1 MNPADVR
8 TLVVARPDRIGDVVL
23 SSSCF
28 TAVRAR
34 FPRAAIHWLIDD
46 QLWPLFQQHPL
57 LAGRIARG
65 HGPWWSRVRRLRDT
79 FRQLRPDAV
88 ALLQPDR
95 AVAVAAWMAG
105 IPVRAGFSRLRC
117 APQFLTH
124 AVPYRKSEGT
134 RHEAEFNFDVLELL
148 GVNRTN
154 ALVPSLSLDPSNGA
168 ALPAMLGADPTR
180 LRRGVA
186 FHLAAHGNK
195 ARVPLELLADLAGW
209 LQRSHGL
216 STVLVGLETDPPL
229 DQFARLAQLAPES
242 ILDLRGATT
251 IGETAAILQ
260 GVALCV
266 GRDSGPTHLAAAL
279 GCPTLALFVDV
290 RPLAGPSRWR
300 PLGPRVEVVGAE
312 GAGFAPNEVHAAV
325 ERLLPAR

>member
-28 TAVRAR
+28 AAVRAH
-34 FPRAAIHWLIDD
+34 FPKAAIHWLIDE
-46 QLWPLFQQHPL
+46 QLWPLFHRHPL
-57 LAGRIARG
+57 LAGLIARG
-65 HGPWWSRVRRLRDT
+65 HGPWWPRVRRLRDT

-95 AVAVAAWMAG
+95 SVAFAAWMAG
-105 IPVRAGFSRLRC
+105 IPVRAGFTRLRC
-117 APQFLTH
+117 APQLLTH
-124 AVPYRKSEGT
+124 AAPYRKSEGM
-134 RHEAEFNFDVLELL
+134 RHEAEFNFDVLGLL
-148 GVNRTN
+148 GVNRPD

-168 ALPAMLGADPTR
+168 ALGARLGAGAAR
-180 LRRGVA
+180 LRRSVA
-186 FHLAAHGNK
+186 IHLAAHGDK
-195 ARVPLELLADLAGW
+195 ARVPLDSLAGLAGW

-216 STVLVGLETDPPL
+216 GTVLVGLETDPL
-229 DQFARLAQLAPES
+229 LAEFARLADLAPES

-260 GVALCV
+260 SVALCV

-279 GCPTLALFVDV
+279 GCPTLALFVDL

-300 PLGPRVEVVGAE
+300 PLGPRVEVVEAAGR
-312 GAGFAPNEVHAAV
+312 GFALPEVHAAV
-325 ERLLPAR
+325 ERLLQAR